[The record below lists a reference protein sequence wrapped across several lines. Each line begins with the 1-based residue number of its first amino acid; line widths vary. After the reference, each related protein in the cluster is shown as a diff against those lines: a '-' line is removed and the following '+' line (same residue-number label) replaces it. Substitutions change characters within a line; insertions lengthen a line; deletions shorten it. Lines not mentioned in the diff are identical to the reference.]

1 MSLWRRTFGWSS
13 AGLTD
18 PGRVRSVNQDALL
31 DRPDL
36 GLWAVADGMGG
47 HSDGAYAS
55 QLLVERLGQL
65 GQPSLLGVTSKR
77 VTATLLDVNRRLI
90 EEAISRDAD
99 IIGSTVVVL
108 VAVGDHCAILW
119 VGDSRVYRLRDGA
132 LVQLTSDHSQVQEL
146 VDQGI
151 LTREQAESH
160 PMSNVLLRA
169 VGGDLEL
176 AVDTRVEPL
185 RVGDRFLLCSDG
197 LTKELSA
204 SAIAEILR
212 RADPET
218 AARELV
224 RSACEA
230 GGRDNVTALVVDISG
245 DSRAV

>member
-1 MSLWRRTFGWSS
+1 MNLWRRTPGWSS

-36 GLWAVADGMGG
+36 GLWVVADGMGG

-55 QLLVERLGQL
+55 RLLVEYLDRL
-65 GQPSLLGVTSKR
+65 GQPSLLGVVSKR
-77 VTATLLDVNRRLI
+77 VSAVLKDVNRRLI
-90 EEAISRDAD
+90 EEAIARDAD

-119 VGDSRVYRLRDGA
+119 VGDSRVYRLRDET

-146 VDQGI
+146 VDQGL
-151 LTREQAESH
+151 LTREQAEAH

-169 VGGDLEL
+169 VGGDPELE
-176 AVDTRVEPL
+176 VDTRVEPL
-185 RVGDRFLLCSDG
+185 RAGDRFLLCSDG

-204 SAIAEILR
+204 SAIAEILG
-212 RADPET
+212 RADPAT

-224 RSACEA
+224 RAACEA
-230 GGRDNVTALVVDISG
+230 GGRDNVTALVVDILGETDAS
-245 DSRAV
+245 